1 MTYSALKKKKLF
13 FLSDKNL
20 AMMTENYMSKQ
31 TQNHCLQLFSGN
43 QFLMIQGKY
52 VIQCIENTLLRLLLF
67 TNIISHNTYCY
78 ITYRVAL
85 LCKIPKVNVHVF
97 SKLK

>member
-1 MTYSALKKKKLF
+1 
-13 FLSDKNL
+13 
-20 AMMTENYMSKQ
+20 MTENYMYKQ
-31 TQNHCLQLFSGN
+31 TQNHCLQLFFRESVSN
-43 QFLMIQGKY
+43 DTRKICYTMYRKY
-52 VIQCIENTLLRLLLF
+52 FVEIALLCMEKTIFFLF

>member
-1 MTYSALKKKKLF
+1 
-13 FLSDKNL
+13 
-20 AMMTENYMSKQ
+20 MTENYMYKQ

-43 QFLMIQGKY
+43 QFLMVQGKH
-52 VIQCIENTLLRLLLF
+52 VIQCIENTLLRLLCYAWKRQFFFLF